1 MVVILTWHCSHN
13 IRPSGG
19 SQLNSL
25 ISFSGRYGGGRC
37 SYLQQPRYES
47 NTVVPVVAAT
57 SKCLAQKS
65 FSFIPTNKQPQIHF
79 FLSPRKHHSFQQI
92 HVNSHKYIFLP
103 PKTSTTRT
111 KMSRLESIARSPR
124 PLHCA
129 AWAHG
134 RSSTKTNAQVLP
146 DAAERDVCRSWCGL
160 SNCNSCYNVMP
171 RWCNQQC
178 RGGAINNAMVVQ
190 STTREKKQRKEM
202 GVRQQHPLG

>member
-1 MVVILTWHCSHN
+1 MQDQHPKINVKSFARVNTRPNVIRTCICTMCMYNHVKYKTTWMVILTWHCSHN

-19 SQLNSL
+19 SQLNAL

-57 SKCLAQKS
+57 SKCLAQES
-65 FSFIPTNKQPQIHF
+65 HF
-79 FLSPRKHHSFQQI
+79 HSFQQI
-92 HVNSHKYIFLP
+92 NSHKYISLP

-134 RSSTKTNAQVLP
+134 RSSTKTNAQILP

-171 RWCNQQC
+171 WWCNQQ
-178 RGGAINNAMVVQ
+178 RGKR
-190 STTREKKQRKEM
+190 SKEKRW
-202 GVRQQHPLG
+202 G

>member
-1 MVVILTWHCSHN
+1 MVILTWHCSHN

-57 SKCLAQKS
+57 SKCLAQES

-79 FLSPRKHHSFQQI
+79 S
-92 HVNSHKYIFLP
+92 P

-111 KMSRLESIARSPR
+111 KMSRPESIARSPR

-134 RSSTKTNAQVLP
+134 RSSTKTNAQVLL
-146 DAAERDVCRSWCGL
+146 DATERDVCRSWCGL

-171 RWCNQQC
+171 WWCNQQC
-178 RGGAINNAMVVQ
+178 RGSATNNEGKEAKKRDGDEKTASVGV
-190 STTREKKQRKEM
+190 TTQE
-202 GVRQQHPLG
+202 QQNRLASD